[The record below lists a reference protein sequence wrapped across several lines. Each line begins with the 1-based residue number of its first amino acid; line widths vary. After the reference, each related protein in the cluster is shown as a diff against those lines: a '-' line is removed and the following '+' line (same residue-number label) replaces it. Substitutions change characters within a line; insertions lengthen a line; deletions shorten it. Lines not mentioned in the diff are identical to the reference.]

1 MSTKPHLNVVI
12 IGHVDHGKSTLMGHM
27 LLKLGAVDE
36 KTWKETLEAA
46 IKSGKESEKYAW
58 LLDKLKEERERGLT
72 ITLAYRKFET
82 RKYYYTIIDAPG
94 HRDFVKN
101 MITGASQ
108 ADVAILVVSAKKG
121 EFEAGMSPEG
131 QTREHILLAKTM
143 GIDQMIIAI
152 TKMDITEPPYS
163 EKRFMEVLDV
173 LAKFL
178 KAVGYKPDNI
188 WVVPVSGWVGD
199 NLIEPSPNMPWWN
212 DQKIQEI
219 KKKYGFNGARTL
231 LDALDSVKEPPKP
244 IDKPLRIPISEVFV
258 ISGVGTVPVGRVETG
273 VLKVGDT
280 VVFMPPGVVGEV
292 RSIEM
297 HHQRIEK
304 AVPGDNIG
312 FNVRGVSK
320 DQIRRGDVAGHLTNP
335 PTVAEEFTARVM
347 IVWHP
352 SAIAPGYT
360 PVIHAHTASI
370 ACRITEIIAKLD
382 PRTGQV
388 IEKNPP
394 FIKMGDIAV
403 VKFKPIKPMV
413 IEKFSDFPQLG
424 RFAMRDMGKTVGIG
438 IVIDV
443 KPMKVEIRSK

>member
-1 MSTKPHLNVVI
+1 MSSKPHLNIVI
-12 IGHVDHGKSTLMGHM
+12 IGHVDHGKSTLVGRM
-27 LLKLGAVDE
+27 LVEVGAVDE

-46 IKSGKESEKYAW
+46 IKAGKESEKYAW
-58 LLDKLKEERERGLT
+58 LLDRLKEERERGLT

-82 RKYYYTIIDAPG
+82 NNYYYTIIDAPG

-108 ADVAILVVSAKKG
+108 ADVALLVVSAKKG

-143 GIDQMIIAI
+143 GIDQLIIAI
-152 TKMDITEPPYS
+152 TKMDTTEPPYS
-163 EKRFMEVLDV
+163 EKRFTEILETLV
-173 LAKFL
+173 KFL
-178 KAVGYKPDNI
+178 RASGYRMDN
-188 WVVPVSGWVGD
+188 VTVLPVSGWVGD
-199 NLIEPSPNMPWWN
+199 NVIKPSDNMPWWN
-212 DQKIQEI
+212 SQKMEEL
-219 KKKYGFNGARTL
+219 KRKYGVNCARTL
-231 LDALDSVKEPPKP
+231 LEALDNVKEPPKP

-273 VLKVGDT
+273 ILKVGDT
-280 VVFMPPGVVGEV
+280 VVILPPNVGGEV

-304 AVPGDNIG
+304 ALPGDNIG

-320 DQIRRGDVAGHLTNP
+320 EQIRRGDVVGHPTNP
-335 PTVAEEFTARVM
+335 PTVVEEFTARVM

-370 ACRITEIIAKLD
+370 PCRIVEIVGKLD
-382 PRTGQV
+382 PRTGQ
-388 IEKNPP
+388 ITEKNPP
-394 FIKMGDIAV
+394 FLKQGDIAIV
-403 VKFKPIKPMV
+403 RFKPLKPMV
-413 IEKFSDFPQLG
+413 IEKFSDFPPLG

-438 IVIDV
+438 IVMDV
-443 KPMKVEIRSK
+443 KPAKIAAK